1 MTVQSL
7 FTMQTTDAGAV
18 FDGKG
23 QKNHKKMIF
32 AAAMNFRAE
41 GGGVPMAPGADAQ
54 DGKLSVCMAWGI
66 PKWRT
71 FLCLPLLVTANHLR
85 IRGFE
90 VTNCKEYDLK
100 LKTPMV
106 LHADGEYC
114 GDVTEMHF
122 QCLPKKLHVMW

>member
-1 MTVQSL
+1 
-7 FTMQTTDAGAV
+7 
-18 FDGKG
+18 
-23 QKNHKKMIF
+23 
-32 AAAMNFRAE
+32 MNFRAE

-71 FLCLPLLVTANHLR
+71 FLCLPLLVTAIHLR

-106 LHADGEYC
+106 LHGRRRVLWGCHRDALSMSAQKTAC
-114 GDVTEMHF
+114 DVVIE
-122 QCLPKKLHVMW
+122 

>member
-1 MTVQSL
+1 
-7 FTMQTTDAGAV
+7 
-18 FDGKG
+18 
-23 QKNHKKMIF
+23 MIF
-32 AAAMNFRAE
+32 AAAMKFRAE
-41 GGGVPMAPGADAQ
+41 GGGVPMAPGAEAQ

-122 QCLPKKLHVMW
+122 QCLQKKLHVMW